1 MKYLLVSDIH
11 GCLPT
16 LERVLHFFDQGHYD
30 MLCILGDI
38 LNYGPRN
45 RIPEGI
51 DPKGIVERLNAM
63 KDRIIAM
70 RGNCDAEVDQMLLEF
85 PIMADYALVVDNG
98 RRLFLTHGHV
108 YNEDHLPPLHRG
120 DILLHGHT
128 HIPKCTVHDTYICM
142 NPGSISIPKENTHHG
157 YMTLDGGVFRWHD
170 LDGNVVDEYGVPD
183 GEI

>member
-63 KDRIIAM
+63 KDRIIAI

-108 YNEDHLPPLHRG
+108 YNEQNRPALAH
-120 DILLHGHT
+120 DIFVYGHT
-128 HIPKCTVHDTYICM
+128 HLWKLEQTAEGDVVCNI
-142 NPGSISIPKENTHHG
+142 GSITFPKGGNEPTFATYEDGRMIVRH
-157 YMTLDGGVFRWHD
+157 LDGSIMKE
-170 LDGNVVDEYGVPD
+170 L
-183 GEI
+183 